1 MAHKV
6 HMVEQLKQENKVL
19 RLELQQIKTLSSSDA
34 FRQIGY
40 TPYKLETSADQG
52 HGRQLAIQ
60 PEYAASVETHKKQEG
75 FFMTE
80 THDFGG
86 NQ

>member
-40 TPYKLETSADQG
+40 TPYKLETSAD
-52 HGRQLAIQ
+52 
-60 PEYAASVETHKKQEG
+60 
-75 FFMTE
+75 
-80 THDFGG
+80 
-86 NQ
+86 